1 MRYGDNEFRLLT
13 RITLH

>member
-1 MRYGDNEFRLLT
+1 MRYGDNEFRLVT